1 MIANNPKEM
10 FMFRVY
16 MTPEE
21 KRTRDENLRKAEAY
35 NRFLNANPWVSGKQ
49 EIELFRIRQAS
60 KSLSEFL
67 KSLDAFKKNN
77 KR

>member
-35 NRFLNANPWVSGKQ
+35 KILAY
-49 EIELFRIRQAS
+49 IR
-60 KSLSEFL
+60 
-67 KSLDAFKKNN
+67 
-77 KR
+77 

>member
-1 MIANNPKEM
+1 MIANNPKEA

-35 NRFLNANPWVSGKQ
+35 NRFLNANPWVSEKQ
-49 EIELFRIRQAS
+49 EIEIFRIRQTS
-60 KSLSEFL
+60 KSLNEFL
-67 KSLDAFKKNN
+67 KSLAVLKKSN

>member
-1 MIANNPKEM
+1 MIANNPKEA

-21 KRTRDENLRKAEAY
+21 KRTRDENLRKAEAH

>member
-77 KR
+77 KL

>member
-1 MIANNPKEM
+1 MIANDSKDM
-10 FMFRVY
+10 FMFRAY

-35 NRFLNANPWVSGKQ
+35 NRFLNANPWVSEKQ

>member
-1 MIANNPKEM
+1 MIANNPKEA

-49 EIELFRIRQAS
+49 AIELFRIRQAS

>member
-1 MIANNPKEM
+1 MIANNPKEA

-35 NRFLNANPWVSGKQ
+35 NRFLNACEKIDGT
-49 EIELFRIRQAS
+49 EY
-60 KSLSEFL
+60 
-67 KSLDAFKKNN
+67 
-77 KR
+77 

>member
-1 MIANNPKEM
+1 MIANNSKDK

-21 KRTRDENLRKAEAY
+21 KRIRDENLRKAEAY
-35 NRFLNANPWVSGKQ
+35 NRFLNANPWVSGNQ

-67 KSLDAFKKNN
+67 KSLEAFKKNN